1 MLPFNYLCKK
11 TSMKKIF
18 FFVSILTIVVSCHRK
33 EELKPIKFEGEA
45 QGTYYSITYFDSE
58 NRNLQKEIDSLLEAF
73 DLVASVYVEN
83 SMVSKINRNED
94 VEVNKMFIELF
105 NLSKEVSASTDGA
118 FDVTIGP
125 IINAWGFGST
135 KQDSLPELKLE
146 YLKTI
151 CGFNKVRIKNNRV
164 IKDSPEMILN
174 YNAVAQGFSVDII
187 GRFFDSKGIE
197 NYLIDVGG
205 EVLAKG
211 TKPNKEL
218 WKVGIEKPSE
228 NQLDERKLF
237 STLQIT
243 DKAVATSGN
252 YRKYYIKNGVK
263 ISHTIDPSTAKPVNH
278 NLLSVTVVAKTAGVA
293 DAYATA
299 FMVMGKDKAIEF
311 IKNHPDKNL
320 SAYFIFSDETGTLK
334 SFATDELAKIVVETN

>member
-1 MLPFNYLCKK
+1 MKRIILISSFILVLISCK
-11 TSMKKIF
+11 
-18 FFVSILTIVVSCHRK
+18 RQA
-33 EELKPIKFEGEA
+33 ELKPIKFEGEA
-45 QGTYYSITYFDSE
+45 QGTYYSITYYDSE
-58 NRNLQKEIDSLLEAF
+58 NRNLQKEVDSILTAF
-73 DLVASVYVEN
+73 DLVASVYLEN

-94 VEVNKMFIELF
+94 IKVNEMFIELF

-125 IINAWGFGST
+125 IINAWGFGSS
-135 KQDSLPELKLE
+135 KQDSLPESKLE

-151 CGFNKVRIKNNRV
+151 CGYNKVRIENNRV
-164 IKDSPEMILN
+164 IKDNPEMILN

-187 GRFFDSKGIE
+187 GRFFSNLGIE

-218 WKVGIEKPSE
+218 WNIGIEKPSE
-228 NQLDERKLF
+228 SQNDERKLF
-237 STLQIT
+237 STLKIT

-263 ISHTIDPSTAKPVNH
+263 ISHTIDPKTARPVTH
-278 NLLSVTVVAKTAGVA
+278 NLLSVTVVAKTAVMA

-299 FMVMGKDKAIEF
+299 FMVIGKDKAIEF
-311 IKNHPDKNL
+311 IKMHPDKNL
-320 SAYFIFSDETGTLK
+320 SAYFIFSDETGTLR

>member
-1 MLPFNYLCKK
+1 MKQIIVISSLVLVLFSCK
-11 TSMKKIF
+11 
-18 FFVSILTIVVSCHRK
+18 RQAD
-33 EELKPIKFEGEA
+33 LKPIKFEGEA

-58 NRNLQKEIDSLLEAF
+58 NRNLQKEVDSILNAF

-94 VEVNKMFIELF
+94 VEVNKMFVELF
-105 NLSKEVSASTDGA
+105 NLSEEVSASTDGA

-135 KQDSLPELKLE
+135 KQDSLPESKLE
-146 YLKTI
+146 YLKSI
-151 CGFNKVRIKNNRV
+151 CGYKKVRIENNKV
-164 IKDSPEMILN
+164 IKDSREMILN

-228 NQLDERKLF
+228 NQMDERKLF
-237 STLQIT
+237 STIQIT
-243 DKAVATSGN
+243 DKAIATSGN
-252 YRKYYIKNGVK
+252 YRKYYIKDGVK
-263 ISHTIDPSTAKPVNH
+263 ISHTIDPKTAKPVTH
-278 NLLSVTVVAKTAGVA
+278 NLLSVTVVAKTAGIA

-299 FMVMGKDKAIEF
+299 FMVIGKDKAIEF
-311 IKNHPDKNL
+311 IKTHPDKNL

>member
-1 MLPFNYLCKK
+1 
-11 TSMKKIF
+11 MKRLLFI
-18 FFVSILTIVVSCHRK
+18 SALLLTLYSCNRK
-33 EELKPIKFEGEA
+33 ADLKPIKFEGEA
-45 QGTYYSITYFDSE
+45 QGTYYSIAYFDTE
-58 NRNLQKEIDSLLEAF
+58 NRNLQKEVDSILNAF

-94 VEVNKMFIELF
+94 VEVNEMFIELF
-105 NLSKEVSASTDGA
+105 NLSEEISKSTNGA

-135 KQDSLPELKLE
+135 KQDSISEEKLN

-151 CGFNKVRIKNNRV
+151 CGFEKIKIVNKRV
-164 IKDSPEMILN
+164 VKDNPEMILN
-174 YNAVAQGFSVDII
+174 YNAIAQGFSVDIL
-187 GRFFDSKGIE
+187 GRYFDSKGIE

-205 EVLAKG
+205 EIIAKG

-218 WKVGIEKPSE
+218 WKVGIEKPAE
-228 NQLDERKLF
+228 NQYDERKLF
-237 STLQIT
+237 STIEISDRAIT
-243 DKAVATSGN
+243 TSGN
-252 YRKYYIKNGVK
+252 YRKFYIKDGVK
-263 ISHTIDPSTAKPVNH
+263 ISHTIDPETAHPVTH
-278 NLLSVTVVAKTAGVA
+278 NLLSATVLAKTAGIA

-311 IKNHPDKNL
+311 IKMHPEKKL

-334 SFATDELAKIVVETN
+334 SFATDDLAKIVVENN